1 MKRAYRFRI
10 YPNQEQIIFF
20 AKTFGCVR
28 KTYNL
33 MLEERLQ
40 MNEDYRNGL
49 PTNGKIPTPAK
60 YKEDYPYL
68 KEVDSLALANAQLNL
83 DRAFKNCYRDPKVGE
98 PKYKSRKME
107 QSYTTNNQK
116 GTISVKN
123 HKYLKLPKLKSLVRI
138 KMHRHPKGDIKSA
151 TISRSTT
158 GIYHVSLLVEET
170 IEHLPKTG
178 SEIGIDLGLIA
189 FAVLSDG
196 RRIPNPRFTNQE
208 AQTLKREQRKLS
220 KRKRE
225 AKKRGVPL
233 REAKNYQKQKLKVA
247 RIHEK
252 IANRRNDFLNKVSKE
267 LIENHDV
274 LCIETL
280 KVKEMMKTKRVSK
293 SIADVSWSRFVAKLE
308 YKAGW
313 YGKKVI
319 KIDSWYPS
327 SQLCS
332 HCGYNDGKKPLE
344 IRQWECSNC
353 NITHDRDLN
362 ASINILDEG
371 LRLSHQS

>member
-49 PTNGKIPTPAK
+49 PTNDKIPTPAK

-116 GTISVKN
+116 GTISIKD

-178 SEIGIDLGLIA
+178 SEVGIDLGLIA

-196 RRIPNPRFTNQE
+196 TQIPNPRFTNQE

-233 REAKNYQKQKLKVA
+233 SEAKNYQKQKLKVA

-293 SIADVSWSRFVAKLE
+293 SIADVSWSQFVAKLE
-308 YKAGW
+308 YKADW

-332 HCGYNDGKKPLE
+332 HCGHNDGKKPME

-362 ASINILDEG
+362 ASINILNEG

>member
-1 MKRAYRFRI
+1 MPTGLKI

-178 SEIGIDLGLIA
+178 SEVGIDLGLIA

-233 REAKNYQKQKLKVA
+233 SEAKNYQKQKLKVA

-293 SIADVSWSRFVAKLE
+293 SIADVSWSQFVAKLE
-308 YKAGW
+308 YKADW

-332 HCGYNDGKKPLE
+332 HCGHNDGKKPLE

-353 NITHDRDLN
+353 NITQDRDLN
-362 ASINILDEG
+362 ASINILNEG

>member
-10 YPNQEQIIFF
+10 YPNQEQITFF

-49 PTNGKIPTPAK
+49 PTNDKIPTPAK
-60 YKEDYPYL
+60 YKEDHPYL

-178 SEIGIDLGLIA
+178 SEVGIDLGLIA

-233 REAKNYQKQKLKVA
+233 SEAKNYQKQKLKVA

-280 KVKEMMKTKRVSK
+280 KVKEMMKTKRYSK
-293 SIADVSWSRFVAKLE
+293 SIADVSWSQFVAKLE
-308 YKAGW
+308 YKADW

-332 HCGYNDGKKPLE
+332 HCGHNDGKKPLE

-353 NITHDRDLN
+353 NITQDRDLN
-362 ASINILDEG
+362 ASINILNEG
-371 LRLSHQS
+371 LRLSYQS